1 MSIGFRFGNKSTQLI
16 KQVIFFACVTV
27 CGIRAQESTA
37 PKAPQ
42 PISAAVEKSVE
53 PNLLGKVDTASGEAR
68 RNENVF
74 ITAIDNNAQKEST
87 SRLGSTAT
95 ATSDF
100 VASSRYFGAEFG
112 QPPTNPV
119 HLGLARGVKVIHG
132 SVLWTHSDS
141 LFSARSF
148 FQAGGVR
155 PARDN
160 VWGIRIAVPLWR
172 DAFFSIDGA
181 IDQKSGYV
189 NGNVLIPRPQERSC
203 LSPDP
208 RICLI
213 INRFLRAWPDRLP
226 NIDDRALNT
235 NAPQEIN
242 TENTTARLDQA
253 IAKHR
258 LSGRHTWTNQQVNA
272 FQLVAGQNP
281 DTTTKAHDARFTW
294 TYVRDAK
301 TALDTTLS
309 FTRNRTL
316 LVPEPNA
323 VGPQVQIGTAYEK
336 LGPGSSIPV
345 DRVQNRYRVA
355 TRWQRT
361 FTKHTLTLGAELARL
376 QFNGRE
382 ASSNRGNIYFR
393 NDFGRDAITNFR
405 MGIVSRYS
413 FGAGE
418 TGRGFRRNEDAWF
431 VQDVWKLSSRVSLSA
446 GLRYQPQRG
455 ISEVNHLTEIPYN
468 CDCNNFGPNLGLAW
482 RAPRELGV
490 FRAAYSTQYGE
501 VFPATLQQ
509 LRWNPRAFQKVENQA
524 PPLLNLLEGV
534 VFDPNARAIVFHY
547 PRDLRTPYSHQYTF
561 SWQTPLPKPIGK
573 LDLSYVG
580 SRTWK
585 LLYMQYENR
594 AVPVASIPQTT
605 ATINDRR
612 PDARYFDYREIGNS
626 ARAYYDAAK
635 LTHTLTTSKGVV
647 LETSYWFSKA
657 IDTGASFVNIAAG
670 DDANQGHAQTANNVA
685 KDLRAVSAFDQ
696 KHALLSKA
704 SYQLGKRGRLLKDWR
719 LSSVFLAKSGLPF
732 SVITGSDGP
741 GYGNV
746 DGVTGDRP
754 NLLDRSILGRT
765 ISHPDVSQQL
775 LPAAAFG
782 FIRPTEQA
790 GNLGVNVFRR
800 AGFRNL
806 NASVERRFAVK
817 QDRAIAFRAEAINAL
832 NTPQF
837 AEPIA
842 DLSNTSF
849 GKITN
854 TLNDGRS
861 MRFSLSF
868 EF

>member
-1 MSIGFRFGNKSTQLI
+1 MGGLS
-16 KQVIFFACVTV
+16 
-27 CGIRAQESTA
+27 AQETTT
-37 PKAPQ
+37 P
-42 PISAAVEKSVE
+42 KSVQPLAATPVDKPDKVDKPAD
-53 PNLLGKVDTASGEAR
+53 PNLLGKVDTESGEAR

-74 ITAIDNNAQKEST
+74 ITAIDNNAQKESI

-95 ATSDF
+95 ATTDF
-100 VASSRYFGAEFG
+100 SAASRYFGGEFG
-112 QPPTNPV
+112 QAPTNPI
-119 HLGLARGVKVIHG
+119 HLAATRAHNAVRG
-132 SVLWTHSDS
+132 SMFWAHSNS
-141 LFSARSF
+141 AFSARSF
-148 FQAGGVR
+148 FQAGSVR

-160 VWGIRIAVPLWR
+160 LWGARLAAPLWR
-172 DAFFSIDGA
+172 NAFFSFDGA
-181 IDQKSGYV
+181 INLKSGYV

-208 RICLI
+208 RICAI
-213 INRFLRAWPDRLP
+213 INRFLLAWPNQVP
-226 NIDDRALNT
+226 NIDDHALNT
-235 NAPQEIN
+235 NARQSID
-242 TENTTARLDQA
+242 TTNTTGRLDQT

-258 LSGRHTWTNQQVNA
+258 LSARHTWTNQEVNA

-281 DTTTKAHDARFTW
+281 DTTTKAHDARLTW
-294 TYVRDAK
+294 TYSRDAK
-301 TALDTTLS
+301 TAWDTTMS

-323 VGPQVQIGTAYEK
+323 VGPQVQVGTAYEK

-345 DRVQNRYRVA
+345 DRVQNRYRIS
-355 TRWQRT
+355 TRWRRN
-361 FTKHTLTLGAELARL
+361 FIRHTLSAGGEVGRL

-382 ASSNRGNIYFR
+382 ASSDRGNIYFR

-405 MGIVSRYS
+405 LGMVSRYS
-413 FGAGE
+413 FGAGD
-418 TGRGFRRNEDAWF
+418 TGRGFRRTEDAWF
-431 VQDVWKLSSRVSLSA
+431 VQDVWRVSSTLSVSM

-455 ISEVNHLTEIPYN
+455 IAEVHHLTEIPFN

-482 RAPRELGV
+482 RAPRRFGV
-490 FRAAYSTQYGE
+490 LRAAYSTQYGE

-509 LRWNPRAFQKVENQA
+509 LRWNPPGFQKVETQA

-534 VFDPNARAIVFHY
+534 VFDPGARAIVFHY
-547 PRDLRTPYSHQYTF
+547 PKDLKTPYSHQYTF
-561 SWQTPLPKPIGK
+561 SWGTPIPKSLGK
-573 LDLSYVG
+573 LELSYVG

-585 LLYMQYENR
+585 LLYMHYDNR
-594 AVPVASIPQTT
+594 ALPVAGIPQTT
-605 ATINDRR
+605 ATINLRR
-612 PDARYFDYREIGNS
+612 PDPRYFDYREISNS

-635 LTHTLTTSKGVV
+635 ITHTLTAGKGVSF
-647 LETSYWFSKA
+647 ETSYWFSKA

-670 DDANQGHAQTANNVA
+670 DDANQGHAQTATDVA

-696 KHALLSKA
+696 KHALLSRA
-704 SYQLGKRGRLLKDWR
+704 TYPLDGHGRLLKDWR

-732 SVITGSDGP
+732 TVITGSDAP

-746 DGVTGDRP
+746 DGVSGDRP

-765 ISHPDVSQQL
+765 ISHPDVAQQL
-775 LPAAAFG
+775 LPRAAFG
-782 FIRPTEQA
+782 YIKPTEQA

-806 NASVERRFAVK
+806 NASIERRFAV
-817 QDRAIAFRAEAINAL
+817 QRDRALLFRTEAINLL

-842 DLSNTSF
+842 DLSNSSF

-854 TLNDGRS
+854 TLNDGRGV
-861 MRFSLSF
+861 RFSLSF